1 MGGWRERLANSG
13 VFRQVTTF
21 PGRRHAVRWL
31 ALFLGAAA
39 VIGFGWVFRLPS
51 KAECV
56 ASGRI
61 VDPTERH
68 CESATGFVQLQEH
81 ALFHSR
87 DVVLGT
93 AILAAIG
100 YGIVVYRR
108 RRSRREGV

>member
-1 MGGWRERLANSG
+1 M
-13 VFRQVTTF
+13 
-21 PGRRHAVRWL
+21 RWL
-31 ALFLGAAA
+31 ATFLMIAA
-39 VIGFGWVFRLPS
+39 VGGFGWVFSLPS

-93 AILAAIG
+93 AILVALG
-100 YGIVVYRR
+100 YAVFAYGR
-108 RRSRREGV
+108 RRSQRVTPTA